1 MTTYT
6 KRTNAKRAAV
16 AAGIPED
23 QVEITVHKK
32 DGEVRFGFKQ
42 KTAPVS
48 EPAATPATKAATAT
62 KPPAAERVERNGVKR
77 PRAGGACD
85 KVWSHLDAVG
95 DMSIS
100 EVKAWATANGLNP
113 NNAAI
118 EIYQWRKFNG
128 IKQQPKG
135 QKSRGTKASRGGR
148 RRPLDQ

>member
-23 QVEITVHKK
+23 QVEITVHKEK
-32 DGEVRFGFKQ
+32 GEVRFGFKA
-42 KTAPVS
+42 KEAPIAS
-48 EPAATPATKAATAT
+48 AQAAPAAKPVAATKT
-62 KPPAAERVERNGVKR
+62 PAAERVERNGVKR

-95 DMSIS
+95 DMSVRD
-100 EVKAWATANGLNP
+100 VKAWATANGLNP

-118 EIYQWRKFNG
+118 EIYQWRKFNA
-128 IKQQPKG
+128 QAEA
-135 QKSRGTKASRGGR
+135 QK
-148 RRPLDQ
+148 